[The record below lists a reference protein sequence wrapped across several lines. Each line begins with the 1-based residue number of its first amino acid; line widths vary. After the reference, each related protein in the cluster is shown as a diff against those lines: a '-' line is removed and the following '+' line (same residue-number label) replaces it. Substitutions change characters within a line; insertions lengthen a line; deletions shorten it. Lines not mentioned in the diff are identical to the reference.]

1 MEKLESANEKYGY
14 IRLSMNVSDLDIYI
28 SLSEFEWFCDQKY
41 FWLSLSRDEDEAKGK
56 QVLD

>member
-28 SLSEFEWFCDQKY
+28 SLSEF
-41 FWLSLSRDEDEAKGK
+41 
-56 QVLD
+56 